1 MNFYRMRGV
10 KVLVV
15 IMSDYD
21 NLHVHWGWG
30 LLNLCNIQKLNI
42 ILLNYIKG
50 TDKKILLTKAY
61 LLRFQ
66 GFGIKQVLTNIKL
79 IWNTWTSFSIPN
91 WSTVFWF
98 SFFYY
103 EYPRDLNISMK
114 VKLRMTNKVSENTSV
129 YVPIILLLSAF
140 FQAKCPFSNK
150 SQYNSI

>member
-1 MNFYRMRGV
+1 MNFYWMRGV
-10 KVLVV
+10 NVSVV

-50 TDKKILLTKAY
+50 TDKKILLTKAF

-79 IWNTWTSFSIPN
+79 I
-91 WSTVFWF
+91 
-98 SFFYY
+98 
-103 EYPRDLNISMK
+103 
-114 VKLRMTNKVSENTSV
+114 
-129 YVPIILLLSAF
+129 
-140 FQAKCPFSNK
+140 
-150 SQYNSI
+150 